1 LISYIIGH
9 RKSDDA
15 RERNL
20 ATTLRWLKELPFE
33 IEIIVVEQDNRSKI
47 QVPSNVKHIFAKNR
61 GLYNRSWAFNIGA
74 KHASYHYLAFADNDI
89 LFRREDFNEIL
100 TALEK
105 FNAVN
110 PYDHI
115 KDLSLEES
123 EILQQNV
130 TAFDK
135 IDVGSCR
142 PNINIA
148 GGVLFMQNDAFWQIG
163 GWPEELRGWGWEDN
177 IMAKCIESELS
188 YTTLPHNAYH
198 LYHSRGSLFDFHK
211 YREVNLYVLNSGRY
225 KNQYQLNKD
234 QAGNLNKFSISNCL
248 NNLSFDWKHRKLI
261 SLGLYKKAQKHL
273 ELNQGKKAFTTLLLS
288 SFYQPFSER
297 WKMIIV
303 FLLRTINAKS

>member
-1 LISYIIGH
+1 MISYIIGH
-9 RKSDDA
+9 RKSDET

-20 ATTLRWLKELPFE
+20 ATTLRWLKELPFD
-33 IEIIVVEQDNRSKI
+33 IEIIVVEQDTRSKI
-47 QVPSNVKHIFAKNR
+47 IVPNNVKHIFAKNR

-177 IMAKCIESELS
+177 IMANQIENKLT
-188 YTTLPHNAYH
+188 YTTLKNNAYH
-198 LYHSRGSLFDFHK
+198 LSHPQSSLTNLHK
-211 YREVNLYVLNSGRY
+211 YREVNLSILFGGEYESNYKLNKSESGNIKKFSGANLLKNLRFDFKHRELISIGLFKRGQYFIEKKEKITAFRNFALSLIFDPLNSRW
-225 KNQYQLNKD
+225 KKI
-234 QAGNLNKFSISNCL
+234 ISA
-248 NNLSFDWKHRKLI
+248 LI
-261 SLGLYKKAQKHL
+261 S
-273 ELNQGKKAFTTLLLS
+273 
-288 SFYQPFSER
+288 
-297 WKMIIV
+297 
-303 FLLRTINAKS
+303 